1 MVALI
6 DQVCPEQL
14 FAGGCT
20 RPNCPLNHNVKF
32 CDICCAI
39 CTPVKTWP
47 THIQG
52 RQHRTKAAQGNST
65 TVLCPIC
72 IVRLSGESTWLDHI
86 GSASHTAKAQQLGK
100 SSSVYP
106 RDASKSDH
114 NYCLVCRRSI
124 PTSAW
129 KAHLRAGG
137 HRKAQDGALYRA
149 RFEQAERD
157 RGGVHVSHEEGL
169 DFGILSLEDAQR
181 GRQSQIE
188 VRVVARSNPL
198 AIAKLETFAGSS
210 RKPSAFSASASVH
223 GQHITP
229 KRPAQVAIRFSQHNR
244 GRYDGRLEVTLKDTV
259 TQRTFV
265 ILRQLC
271 AVVGNPADHQLL
283 RPKAPYVR
291 RGRAPWRQGGAVVD
305 GERPPA
311 LDAVKW
317 VKKLPPSR
325 IPGPLAAIIANGSMR
340 DIIVQTREQFLPPT
354 LHADTHGTHFR
365 VLLWIEEARMVE
377 DLHMYDIEG
386 ARFTKEGRLYT
397 LPVPG
402 LAEKRPSV
410 APGDTIL
417 AQQADGR
424 THRGFVHFVR
434 RDDIRVH
441 FHSSFNSGSS
451 YNIQFQYNRTPIQRQ
466 HQALLAPCTSSQ
478 RLLFPL
484 PGYEGLSQAIA
495 PAGLP
500 QITLFNAQIA
510 TNAAQLQA
518 VKSILRLRT
527 GSAPFIVFGPPGTG
541 KTVTIVEA
549 IKQVLHLKPDAR
561 ILACAPS
568 NSAADLIAQRL
579 DALDTTQLFRCNAVF
594 RDIQSLPGEL
604 AAYSLY
610 RDNHFVLPPVETL
623 QRYKVVV
630 TTCGNSSFAYNIG
643 MPNGHFTHIFIDEA
657 GQASEPEVLT
667 AIKAIAAPG
676 TQVILSGDPKQ
687 LGPVIRSSIAREFG
701 LGQSYL
707 ERLMERPVYDPH
719 NGRGRSYIKLVK
731 NFRSHEAILAYPNAQ
746 FYGGELEV
754 CGSPTVINSFLG
766 SPMLVNQRW
775 PVVFH
780 YVSGENERE
789 STSPSYFNIEEAT
802 EVLEYIKQLLR
813 DRQHPI
819 RAADIGVIAPYYA
832 QVRKIRLL
840 LRRDNIEDVKVGSV
854 EEFQGQER
862 RVIII
867 STVRST
873 RDLLSYDAKF
883 TLGFVS
889 NPRRFNVAVTRAQ
902 ALLVVIGDA
911 SVLSIDPLW
920 RSFMNY
926 IHLHGGWRGDAPTW
940 DVNAPV
946 QMDGNYAAEIRED
959 ATADMDALLARL
971 DQGEDLEGEANV
983 DHAFQE
989 AN

>member
-1 MVALI
+1 MVAAI
-6 DQVCPEQL
+6 EQACPEQL
-14 FAGGCT
+14 FTGGCT
-20 RPNCPLNHNVKF
+20 RPNCPLKHNVKF
-32 CDICCAI
+32 CDICSVI
-39 CTPVKTWP
+39 CTPVKTWS
-47 THIQG
+47 THIKG
-52 RQHRTKAAQGNST
+52 RQHRTKAAQGSS
-65 TVLCPIC
+65 VAIRCPIC

-86 GSASHTAKAQQLGK
+86 GSAGHIAKAQQLGT
-100 SSSVYP
+100 SASVYP

-124 PTSAW
+124 HTSSW
-129 KAHLRAGG
+129 KAHLVAEG
-137 HRKAQDGALYRA
+137 HRKSQNSALYRA
-149 RFEQAERD
+149 RFEQAEQD
-157 RGGVHVSHEEGL
+157 RRGVHVSHEEGL
-169 DFGILSLEDAQR
+169 DLGVLSLEDARR
-181 GRQSQIE
+181 GCQSQIDIS
-188 VRVVARSNPL
+188 AAAGLSPL
-198 AIAKLETFAGSS
+198 TIAGLETFAGSS
-210 RKPSAFSASASVH
+210 KKPSAFSASAAVI

-229 KRPAQVAIRFSQHNR
+229 QRPVQVLVRFSQQHR
-244 GRYDGRLEVTLKDTV
+244 GRYDGRLEITLKDTI

-265 ILRQLC
+265 ILRQLR
-271 AVVGNPADHQLL
+271 AVVGNPADHQFL
-283 RPKAPYVR
+283 RPTAPYVR
-291 RGRAPWRQGGAVVD
+291 RGRAPWKQGGDVVD

-340 DIIVQTREQFLPPT
+340 DIITQIRAQFLPPT
-354 LHADTHGTHFR
+354 LHADTHGTYFR

-417 AQQADGR
+417 AQQGDGR

-466 HQALLAPCTSSQ
+466 HQALIAPCTSSQ
-478 RLLFPL
+478 RFLFPL
-484 PGYEGLSQAIA
+484 PGYEGLSQVVA

-527 GSAPFIVFGPPGTG
+527 GSAPFIIFGPPGTG
-541 KTVTIVEA
+541 KTITVVEA
-549 IKQVLHLKPDAR
+549 IRQILHLQPDAR

-579 DALDTTQLFRCNAVF
+579 DALDTTQLFRCNAAF

-604 AAYSLY
+604 TAYSLY
-610 RDNHFVLPPVETL
+610 RNNHFALPPVETL
-623 QRYKVVV
+623 RRYKVIV

-667 AIKAIAAPG
+667 AIKAIAAAG
-676 TQVILSGDPKQ
+676 TRVILSGDPKQ

-701 LGQSYL
+701 LGKSYL
-707 ERLMERPVYDPH
+707 ERLMERPVYDPD
-719 NGRGRSYIKLVK
+719 NGRGRSYVKLVK

-746 FYGGELEV
+746 FYDGELEV
-754 CGSPTVINSFLG
+754 CGSPKVINSFLG
-766 SPMLVNQRW
+766 SPLLVNQRW

-789 STSPSYFNIEEAT
+789 STSPSYFNIDEAT

-854 EEFQGQER
+854 EEFQGQAI
-862 RVIII
+862 III

-902 ALLVVIGDA
+902 ALLIVIGDA

-959 ATADMDALLARL
+959 ATADMDALLSRL